1 MTKLVAAVTRTL
13 ADCGVMDAF
22 GVVGNGNL
30 MAVAGLVADG
40 IRYVQ
45 ARHEGGA
52 MAMADAYYRVTGEVA
67 ICTTTYGPGLT
78 NTATALAEA
87 AKYRSGVLVLCGDRP
102 VGRTRAIDIEQAEF
116 VRALGVRTV
125 RLDDPATA
133 RAGAAEALRL
143 ARAEPGPVVLSMPSD
158 LLQAEVPDGAA
169 AEGPGQS
176 PTAVG
181 VPVPGN
187 SIPSAE
193 AELDAAID
201 ALSRARRPLLL
212 AGLGAWRSGAAKPIL
227 ELADR
232 LGALLV
238 TTVMADGLFNGS
250 PWQLGIIGGFAT
262 PRAARIISEADTV
275 VVFGASLNDFTLYG
289 GKVLH
294 PDATLIQV
302 DASRA
307 PTIGRVDLCVTG
319 DAFAMACGM
328 LDKVNARDLP
338 VAQWR
343 AEVADEIKQVSWEH
357 QPYEDAS
364 TAERIDPR
372 TLSLT
377 LARLLPEARTVVT
390 DGGHFV
396 AWPAM
401 YWPVPDP
408 SAYVFTGVAFQ
419 SIGLGFAGA
428 VGAAVGRAD
437 RTLVI
442 ALGDGGALMG
452 LAELETLVRVARS
465 AVVVIYDDAA
475 YGSEVHMY
483 GPLGIDVSS
492 ARFGD
497 TDFAGLARALG
508 ASAVT
513 VRGVD
518 DLDAVTRW
526 REQGSQGTLVLDCK
540 VVPHVTARYLDGL
553 AGRIRTGAM

>member
-30 MAVAGLVADG
+30 LAVAGLVADG

-87 AKYRSGVLVLCGDRP
+87 AKYRSGVLMLCGDRP
-102 VGRTRAIDIEQAEF
+102 VGRIRAIDIEQAEF
-116 VRALGVRTV
+116 ARALGVRTV

-143 ARAEPGPVVLSMPSD
+143 ARAKPGPVVLSLPSD

-169 AEGPGQS
+169 VGGPAQ
-176 PTAVG
+176 
-181 VPVPGN
+181 GN
-187 SIPSAE
+187 LIPSGE
-193 AELDAAID
+193 AKLDAALD
-201 ALSRARRPLLL
+201 ALSRTRRPLLL

-262 PRAARIISEADTV
+262 PRAARIISQADTV

-294 PDATLIQV
+294 PDAVLIQV
-302 DASRA
+302 DVARA
-307 PTIGRVDLCVTG
+307 PTIDRVDLCVTG
-319 DAFAMACGM
+319 DASAIACSM
-328 LDKVNARDLP
+328 LTRVNARDLP

-343 AEVADEIKQVSWEH
+343 TEVADEIKQVSWEH
-357 QPYEDAS
+357 QPYDDAS
-364 TAERIDPR
+364 TADRIDPR

-401 YWPVPDP
+401 YWPVPEP
-408 SAYVFTGVAFQ
+408 SAFVFTGVAFQ

-428 VGAAVGRAD
+428 IGAAVGRAD
-437 RTLVI
+437 RTTVI

-452 LAELETLVRVARS
+452 LAELETLVRVAKS
-465 AVVVIYDDAA
+465 ALVVIYDDAA

-483 GPLGIDVSS
+483 GPLGIDVST
-492 ARFGD
+492 ARFND

-508 ASAVT
+508 AAAVT

-518 DLDAVTRW
+518 DLAAVTRW
-526 REQGSQGTLVLDCK
+526 RKQGSRGTLVLDCK
-540 VVPHVTARYLDGL
+540 VVPHVTARYVDGL

>member
-1 MTKLVAAVTRTL
+1 VTKLVAAVTRTL

-30 MAVAGLVADG
+30 LAVARLVADG

-87 AKYRSGVLVLCGDRP
+87 AKYRSGVLVLCGDGP
-102 VGRTRAIDIEQAEF
+102 VGRTRAIDIGQAEF
-116 VRALGVRTV
+116 ARALGARTV

-133 RAGAAEALRL
+133 RADAAEALRL
-143 ARAEPGPVVLSMPSD
+143 ARADSGPVVLSLPSD

-169 AEGPGQS
+169 MGA
-176 PTAVG
+176 AVQDNR
-181 VPVPGN
+181 VP
-187 SIPSAE
+187 SSE
-193 AELDAAID
+193 AEMEAVLD

-212 AGLGAWRSGAAKPIL
+212 AGLGAWRSGAAKPIMA
-227 ELADR
+227 LADR

-238 TTVMADGLFNGS
+238 TTVMANGLFNGS
-250 PWQLGIIGGFAT
+250 PWQLGIVGGFAT
-262 PRAARIISEADTV
+262 PSAAKIISEADTV

-289 GKVLH
+289 GRVLH
-294 PDATLIQV
+294 PEAVLIQV
-302 DASRA
+302 DAARA
-307 PTIGRVDLCVTG
+307 PTIDRVDLCVTG
-319 DAFAMACGM
+319 DAFAMACSM
-328 LDKVNARDLP
+328 LDGVNARDLP
-338 VAQWR
+338 AAQWR
-343 AEVADEIKQVSWEH
+343 AEVADEIRQVGWEH
-357 QPYEDAS
+357 QPYDDMS
-364 TAERIDPR
+364 TPDRIDPR
-372 TLSLT
+372 TLSVN
-377 LARLLPEARTVVT
+377 LARLMPEARTVVT

-428 VGAAVGRAD
+428 TGAAVGRAD
-437 RTLVI
+437 RTIVI

-452 LAELETLVRVARS
+452 LADLETLVRVAKS
-465 AVVVIYDDAA
+465 ALVVIYDDAA

-483 GPLGIDVSS
+483 GPLGIDVSAAQFS
-492 ARFGD
+492 D
-497 TDFAGLARALG
+497 TDFAGLARAFG
-508 ASAVT
+508 ATAVT

-518 DLDAVTRW
+518 DLVAVSRW
-526 REQGSQGTLVLDCK
+526 REQGSRGTLVLDCK
-540 VVPHVTARYLDGL
+540 VVPHVTARYVDGM
-553 AGRIRTGAM
+553 AGRIRTGVL

>member
-1 MTKLVAAVTRTL
+1 MTTLVAAVTRTL
-13 ADCGVMDAF
+13 ADSGVMDAF

-30 MAVAGLVADG
+30 LAVAGLAADG

-87 AKYRSGVLVLCGDRP
+87 AKYRSGVLVLSGDRP
-102 VGRTRAIDIEQAEF
+102 VGRTRTIDIEQAEF
-116 VRALGVRTV
+116 ARALGARTV

-133 RAGAAEALRL
+133 RAEAAEALRL
-143 ARAEPGPVVLSMPSD
+143 ARSGPGPVVLSLPSD

-169 AEGPGQS
+169 LS
-176 PTAVG
+176 
-181 VPVPGN
+181 VPVQDCR
-187 SIPSAE
+187 IPSAT
-193 AELDAAID
+193 AELDAALD

-212 AGLGAWRSGAAKPIL
+212 AGLGAWRSGAAKPIM
-227 ELADR
+227 ELGDR

-275 VVFGASLNDFTLYG
+275 VVFGASLNDFTLNG
-289 GKVLH
+289 GRVLQ
-294 PDATLIQV
+294 PDAVLIQV
-302 DASRA
+302 DAARA
-307 PTIGRVDLCVTG
+307 PTIDRVDLCVTG
-319 DAFAMACGM
+319 DASAIACTL
-328 LDKVNARDLP
+328 LDGVNARDLP
-338 VAQWR
+338 VSEWR
-343 AEVADEIKQVSWEH
+343 TEVADEIKQVGWEH
-357 QPYEDAS
+357 QPYDDAS
-364 TAERIDPR
+364 TADRIDPR

-408 SAYVFTGVAFQ
+408 SAFVFTGVAFQ

-428 VGAAVGRAD
+428 IGAAVGRAD
-437 RTLVI
+437 RTTVI

-452 LAELETLVRVARS
+452 LPELETLVRVAKS
-465 AVVVIYDDAA
+465 ALVVIYDDAA
-475 YGSEVHMY
+475 YSSEVHMY
-483 GPLGIDVSS
+483 GPLGIDVST
-492 ARFGD
+492 ARFHD

-518 DLDAVTRW
+518 DLAAVTRW
-526 REQGSQGTLVLDCK
+526 REQGSSGTLVLDCK
-540 VVPHVTARYLDGL
+540 VVPHVTARYLAVL
-553 AGRIRTGAM
+553 AGHIRTGTM

>member
-1 MTKLVAAVTRTL
+1 VTKLVAAVTRTL
-13 ADCGVMDAF
+13 ADSGVMDAF
-22 GVVGNGNL
+22 GVVGNGNFL
-30 MAVAGLVADG
+30 AVTGLVADG

-52 MAMADAYYRVTGEVA
+52 MAMADAYYRVTGEVG

-87 AKYRSGVLVLCGDRP
+87 AKYRSGVLVLCGDAP
-102 VGRTRAIDIEQAEF
+102 VGRTRAIDIGQAEF
-116 VRALGVRTV
+116 ARALGVRTV
-125 RLDDPATA
+125 RLDNPATA

-143 ARAEPGPVVLSMPSD
+143 ARADPGPVVLSLPSD
-158 LLQAEVPDGAA
+158 LLQAEVPDD
-169 AEGPGQS
+169 
-176 PTAVG
+176 TAVG
-181 VPVPGN
+181 VSVPDN
-187 SIPSAE
+187 RIPSGA
-193 AELDAAID
+193 AELDAALN

-212 AGLGAWRSGAAKPIL
+212 AGLGAWRSGAAKPIM

-294 PDATLIQV
+294 PDAMLIQV
-302 DASRA
+302 DVARA
-307 PTIGRVDLCVTG
+307 PTIDRVNLCVTG
-319 DAFAMACGM
+319 DASAMASSM
-328 LDKVNARDLP
+328 LDGVNARDLP
-338 VAQWR
+338 ATQWR
-343 AEVADEIKQVSWEH
+343 AEVADEIKQVGWEH
-357 QPYEDAS
+357 QPYDDAS
-364 TAERIDPR
+364 TADRIDPR
-372 TLSLT
+372 TLSVT

-408 SAYVFTGVAFQ
+408 SAFVFTGVAFQ

-428 VGAAVGRAD
+428 IGAAVGRAD
-437 RTLVI
+437 RTTVI

-452 LAELETLVRVARS
+452 LAELETLVRVAKS
-465 AVVVIYDDAA
+465 ALVVIYDDAA

-483 GPLGIDVSS
+483 GPLGIDVST
-492 ARFGD
+492 ARFHD

-518 DLDAVTRW
+518 DLAAVTRW
-526 REQGSQGTLVLDCK
+526 REQGSRGTLVLDCK